1 MEKKK
6 KSGQFCINMYD
17 IRLRDNDKKGGCGLY
32 SWPLTLGGMTKYLRV
47 S

>member
-1 MEKKK
+1 MKKKK